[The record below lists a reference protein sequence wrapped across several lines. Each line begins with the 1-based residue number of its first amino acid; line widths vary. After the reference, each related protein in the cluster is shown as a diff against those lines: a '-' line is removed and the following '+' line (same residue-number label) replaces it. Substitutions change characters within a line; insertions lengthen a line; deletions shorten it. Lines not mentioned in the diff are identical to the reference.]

1 MENRL
6 MAIVNGKEI
15 FESDVD
21 RFIELMGNRAI
32 SFKNEKGKKTLCE
45 EIIKQ
50 ELIHIDA
57 LDRKFDEIEAF
68 KKEMEEITRSIL
80 AKYYLN
86 DLFSNIV
93 VDDDKIK
100 KYYDENKNLYM
111 SKYTFRAKHIL
122 VESEQKANQLKRDYE
137 NGKSFEDL
145 AKENS
150 ICPSKEVGGDLGE
163 FSQGQMVLEFENAC
177 IKAKIGEVTEPV
189 KTQFGYHIIKINEK
203 NDAKE
208 LAFDEVKDKIVE
220 QVRRQKEQELYN
232 EKITELKDKYEVKMN
247 I

>member
-21 RFIELMGNRAI
+21 RFIQLMGNRAI

-189 KTQFGYHIIKINEK
+189 KTQFGYHLIKLLSKTEPKQLEFEK
-203 NDAKE
+203 VKE
-208 LAFDEVKDKIVE
+208 EIKNLLLKEKEKEIYVKRIDS
-220 QVRRQKEQELYN
+220 LM
-232 EKITELKDKYEVKMN
+232 EKANIERKY
-247 I
+247 